1 MRNLEIELERWREA
15 EKSSSSQNTSTSSQA
30 VPASSSSELRN
41 DWRRQLR
48 EAFSSAAKADPPLSA
63 ASQIPSSE
71 STRVYPPQEPVN
83 PQTSVSSFRVTDFR
97 FYDPS
102 SSSSHGNQTIQD
114 NLPSQS
120 ISFSDSNASIASEQ
134 RPDVNMTHDALPPP
148 TSAMPH
154 TYSTTPVSPSTLA
167 DSCSRQEN
175 EAFVY
180 PPPAY
185 PRAQLPQ
192 HPPQLPHSQ
201 SAPTVNQTS
210 LQHSQPVSTLN
221 AKSEPRGPT
230 RHTRSRSSA
239 HLYHNPTPS
248 SSMNRRR
255 TTIDLPTRSSSQFWN
270 MARPD
275 ASLPI
280 RSEAVPKRT
289 QQTRRSPSRADLETH
304 MAIDSD
310 PAHEFAGQDIYRT
323 SSRAELDDCLAIG
336 FGPDYAA
343 EGTGQAQNQ
352 ILQNISGAA
361 IQAHLPTTASKGA
374 VPKDT
379 EFERCPSRAELEAIL
394 ATGFGPEDMVQ
405 QNQTDPQSTRYL
417 IPVTNPHPIG
427 NWYLSTSITTP
438 IHPQIPV
445 MNQQFAQL
453 SHPSTS
459 HSATRFPV
467 TNQQPVQMGFSST
480 SNVPAHHQI
489 LAMNHRQAQSGHS
502 STLASTPT
510 IHISNPQPTELS
522 IPSTTFEMAFSP
534 STTPVPTHTQTVV
547 THQNPVEPNYPSATG
562 FVPPQIPPLVAPQP
576 LRVGVKRTIIDPYPL
591 QEYEQVPK
599 QVVSFPEDR
608 RWSSDNSLSNWTGT
622 GTEGASGEDRTVPE
636 FAQAG
641 SGGCSTVF

>member
-41 DWRRQLR
+41 NWRRQLR

-71 STRVYPPQEPVN
+71 STRVYPPQEPVK

-120 ISFSDSNASIASEQ
+120 ISFSDSSASIASEQ

-154 TYSTTPVSPSTLA
+154 TYSTTPVSLSTLA
-167 DSCSRQEN
+167 DSRSRQEN
-175 EAFVY
+175 EALVY

-185 PRAQLPQ
+185 TRAQLPQ
-192 HPPQLPHSQ
+192 HPPRLPHSQ

-210 LQHSQPVSTLN
+210 LQHSQRVSTLN
-221 AKSEPRGPT
+221 ARSEPRGPT
-230 RHTRSRSSA
+230 RNTRSRSSA

-248 SSMNRRR
+248 SSSMNRRR
-255 TTIDLPTRSSSQFWN
+255 TTIDLPTRNSSQFWN
-270 MARPD
+270 MAHPD

-280 RSEAVPKRT
+280 RSEAAPKRT
-289 QQTRRSPSRADLETH
+289 QQNRRSPSRADLETH

-323 SSRAELDDCLAIG
+323 SSRAELDD
-336 FGPDYAA
+336 
-343 EGTGQAQNQ
+343 
-352 ILQNISGAA
+352 S
-361 IQAHLPTTASKGA
+361 SKGA

-417 IPVTNPHPIG
+417 TPVTNPHPIG
-427 NWYLSTSITTP
+427 NWYPSTSITTP

-445 MNQQFAQL
+445 TNRQFAQL
-453 SHPSTS
+453 SHPCTS

-489 LAMNHRQAQSGHS
+489 LAMNHQQAQSGHS

-547 THQNPVEPNYPSATG
+547 MHQNPVEPNYPSATG
-562 FVPPQIPPLVAPQP
+562 FAPPQIPLLVAPQP

-599 QVVSFPEDR
+599 QVFSFPEDR

-622 GTEGASGEDRTVPE
+622 GTEGASGEDRTVHE
-636 FAQAG
+636 FAQAC
-641 SGGCSTVF
+641 SGVVQQSLEVGGTWNPAMQAQDWPTSQ